1 MKHNTVFMVALFGAE
16 VAKIAAAF
24 CGGFAGLYGIAAL
37 YGTLESS
44 PETAGIAIT
53 AAALAVAGL
62 IVGTAAKVV
71 TAAVEAAE

>member
-37 YGTLESS
+37 YGLLEHSA
-44 PETAGIAIT
+44 ETPDIAIT
-53 AAALAVAGL
+53 AAALATATL
-62 IVGTAAKVV
+62 IIGTAAKVV